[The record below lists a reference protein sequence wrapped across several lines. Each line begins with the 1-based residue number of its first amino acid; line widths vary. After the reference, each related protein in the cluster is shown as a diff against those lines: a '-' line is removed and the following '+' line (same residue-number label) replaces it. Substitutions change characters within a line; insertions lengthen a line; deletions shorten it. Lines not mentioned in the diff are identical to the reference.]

1 MQSMSPAAIS
11 LKDREVDFHS
21 GRLWG
26 FLFSFPFISLQLM
39 TSKFYTCVTP
49 GLKNVESMCLWNLT
63 MSSDQTCIHSGRTSI
78 PHRGLIPRL
87 KQEPQKLGK
96 APNCVDLE
104 RITVFLLA
112 PSMARDQIIL
122 DNICVSHM
130 HFPHCS
136 PTLHLRLVF
145 SLKCPIIHRI

>member
-21 GRLWG
+21 GRRRR

-49 GLKNVESMCLWNLT
+49 GLKNVGSMCLWNLT
-63 MSSDQTCIHSGRTSI
+63 VSLDQTCIHSGRTSI
-78 PHRGLIPRL
+78 PRRGLIPIL
-87 KQEPQKLGK
+87 KQEPQTLGK
-96 APNCVDLE
+96 TPNCVDPE

-112 PSMARDQIIL
+112 PAMARDQITL

-130 HFPHCS
+130 RFPGSCIS
-136 PTLHLRLVF
+136 VWF
-145 SLKCPIIHRI
+145 SV

>member
-49 GLKNVESMCLWNLT
+49 GLKNVESMCLWNPT
-63 MSSDQTCIHSGRTSI
+63 VPSDQTCIHSGRTSLL
-78 PHRGLIPRL
+78 HRGLIPRW
-87 KQEPQKLGK
+87 KQESQKLGK
-96 APNCVDLE
+96 TPNCVGLE

-112 PSMARDQIIL
+112 PAMARDQITL
-122 DNICVSHM
+122 DFCISHM
-130 HFPHCS
+130 HFPHRS

-145 SLKCPIIHRI
+145 NLKCPTTHRI